1 MYLDFAFLLFAHIFG
16 SEPYEV
22 CYSISFLDSLVCWVY
37 MVLHIEGMEK
47 KLSRSMKTVI
57 FHFTFTSF
65 DAYSQLPTLSTSQ
78 EEPLP
83 F

>member
-1 MYLDFAFLLFAHIFG
+1 MLLQMALFHCFNG
-16 SEPYEV
+16 Q
-22 CYSISFLDSLVCWVY
+22 
-37 MVLHIEGMEK
+37 
-47 KLSRSMKTVI
+47 VI